1 MKFEPFK
8 NEEEEEERL
17 RKERDELIES
27 LEDYEI
33 PHDEK
38 RFILKR
44 INIITQKLL
53 EKAKYVQS
61 KK

>member
-1 MKFEPFK
+1 MKFQPFT
-8 NEEEEEERL
+8 NEEETERL
-17 RKERDELIES
+17 KKERDELIDA

-44 INIITQKLL
+44 INIITEKLL
-53 EKAKYVQS
+53 EKAKYVD